1 MTASIWDRWGDKELW
16 LPKPGYLPD
25 FLPVCLL
32 GLTVFLGPVVPG
44 KGAGQRES
52 SPGNSGL
59 RATVQLLAI
68 GPAAQG
74 RNRECSAT
82 GFLVNEDGY
91 ILTNAHVVHDAQRCL
106 AASPKSK
113 IVAKVGGG
121 EVGAARAVSCDVVGL
136 DDVHDLAILKTERPL
151 ETLGDALPD
160 GFVLL
165 NPAEIPDGTSVLVT
179 GHPVFAWR
187 PETQTGKVIR
197 HTLVGPPPGAAS
209 PASRE
214 ATHALVINVTLR
226 EGHSGSP
233 VYLAN
238 DGGVVGIVI
247 GQEAADPSH
256 SVAVSA
262 RHIIE
267 LLDHHGVKWYAK
279 R

>member
-1 MTASIWDRWGDKELW
+1 
-16 LPKPGYLPD
+16 
-25 FLPVCLL
+25 
-32 GLTVFLGPVVPG
+32 
-44 KGAGQRES
+44 
-52 SPGNSGL
+52 
-59 RATVQLLAI
+59 VQLLAI

-121 EVGAARAVSCDVVGL
+121 DAGAARAVSCDVVGL
-136 DDVHDLAILKTERPL
+136 DEVHDLAILKTERPL
-151 ETLGDALPD
+151 GTLGDASPD
-160 GFVLL
+160 DFALL

-197 HTLVGPPPGAAS
+197 HKLVGPPPGSAS
-209 PASRE
+209 PTSRE

-233 VYLAN
+233 VYLPDN
-238 DGGVVGIVI
+238 GGVVGIVI
-247 GQEAADPSH
+247 GQEVADPSH
-256 SVAVSA
+256 SLAVSA

-267 LLDHHGVKWYAK
+267 LLDHHGVKWFAK